1 MSFVNLSDSR
11 KTLLKNQRVGTAYE
25 VDEMLPDELEQNDV
39 TFRTCQGKQTESP
52 DIPECLSVSAFMF
65 SVR

>member
-1 MSFVNLSDSR
+1 MLCPLLDSR

-25 VDEMLPDELEQNDV
+25 VDEMLPDELEPNYV
-39 TFRTCQGKQTESP
+39 TFRTCQVKQTESLE
-52 DIPECLSVSAFMF
+52 IPECLSVSAFMF